1 MKINYKALII
11 SIIVPLLVGG
21 ISALLTMNSME
32 HFGTLVQP
40 PLSPPAWLFPV
51 VWSILYVLMGIGSY
65 LVFVSNVSMDEKGRA
80 LKVYGLQLVFNFFWS
95 ILFFNFDLYYFSFAW
110 IIVLLGL
117 IIATTYVFYRIDKRT
132 IYLFLPYILWVA
144 FASYL
149 NIAIA
154 ILN

>member
-32 HFGTLVQP
+32 HFGTLEQP

-51 VWSILYVLMGIGSY
+51 VWSILYVLMGIACY
-65 LVFVSNVSMDEKGRA
+65 LVVVSRVSMDEKGRA
-80 LKVYGLQLVFNFFWS
+80 LKVYGLQLLFNFFWS
-95 ILFFNFDLYYFSFAW
+95 ILFFNFDLYYFTFAW
-110 IIVLLGL
+110 ILALLGL
-117 IIATTYVFYRIDKRT
+117 IIATTYLFYKIDKRT
-132 IYLFLPYILWVA
+132 VYLLLPYILWVA

-149 NIAIA
+149 NIGIA